1 MTITYGKKLIKQQ
14 YYIKYKTSIIYNSM
28 SEIKTTTKNDIKV
41 PLQSLDSF
49 IRKAHKYANETVT
62 KHVDNTSFCFTQT
75 HDACYN
81 IVLTNIKNVENIVLN
96 IGGITFEYKINP
108 DASSF
113 QIDTFTES
121 EPLLMTH
128 LLFSTIRINAY
139 TSNSGNYSY
148 DVTYTG
154 RYLFLGFIKQLWYKT
169 PVIHYVKYGRFIL
182 YREDGFAELIHTSE
196 LYKHNLSTRSVVD
209 RHFVSE
215 NIDEW
220 TVCVKGNPDLPEE
233 AFKDSRILAIAARIP
248 SMTIQTF
255 PPIKEI
261 YIKGKEDLESFMELS
276 KQLWNNETYIYKQH
290 YKINEE
296 ETKRIQK
303 INNKKIKHALDY
315 INSSYYPECADYS
328 NRISD
333 ENFLSELFQQD
344 SKCGNMMGKLGI
356 TMYDTEGNVT
366 KL

>member
-1 MTITYGKKLIKQQ
+1 
-14 YYIKYKTSIIYNSM
+14 M
-28 SEIKTTTKNDIKV
+28 SEVKSATTNDANTKNDIKV

-49 IRKAHKYANETVT
+49 IRKAYKYANDTVT
-62 KHVDNTSFCFTQT
+62 KCVDNTSFCFPQK

-81 IVLTNIKNVENIVLN
+81 IVLTNIKNVESIVLN
-96 IGGITFEYKINP
+96 IGGITIKYKINP

-128 LLFSTIRINAY
+128 LCFSTIRLDAY
-139 TSNSGNYSY
+139 TIDNSNNYSY
-148 DVTYTG
+148 DITYTG
-154 RYLFLGFIKQLWYKT
+154 RYLFLGFIKQVWYKT
-169 PVIHYVKYGRFIL
+169 PVIHYIQNGRFML
-182 YREDGFAELIHTSE
+182 YREDGFAELMHTSE
-196 LYKHNLSTRSVVD
+196 LYKHDLAPRSVVD
-209 RHFVSE
+209 HHFVSE

-233 AFKDSRILAIAARIP
+233 AFKDSRILAIARIP
-248 SMTIQTF
+248 SMTISTF

-261 YIKGKEDLESFMELS
+261 YIKGKENLESFMELS
-276 KQLWNNETYIYKQH
+276 KQLWSNHTYIYKQH

-296 ETKRIQK
+296 ETKKIQK
-303 INNKKIKHALDY
+303 INNKKIKHAVDY
-315 INSSYYPECADYS
+315 INSAYYPEHIDYS
-328 NRISD
+328 DRISD

-356 TMYDTEGNVT
+356 TMYDTEGNIT